1 VARSNSLVAG
11 RTARIGACA
20 IALGLAVQPAFAAR
34 VVDPASARLAI
45 ASPTVVA
52 EDAELTALAASGR
65 ATELAARLE
74 RIAHDAAQ
82 QDVAREWLL
91 DRGLHALARL
101 TPTHAARAAVA
112 RLASLPPTVYARID
126 PDHGGR
132 PAPLYDTGAT
142 ARFVLR
148 QWDRAAARTAAAADL
163 AAGDD
168 GVVRRFS
175 VRGDPGIAEAFRAAP
190 PTQLAAQR
198 AGIVDALT
206 TGRRVD
212 ELALILADRLA
223 DPELFALT
231 VDHADETVAL
241 AAMPAAARSLDS
253 AAALAILARASR
265 RAGIAS
271 GAVLEIGRLAAQDA
285 AARRFLFDTLADS
298 DLGPSAAAALG
309 SLGDPAIAAEVGAK
323 LARAREERERS
334 LLVLALRL
342 DRQPAARAELERFAN
357 SGAGSPQLRQE
368 VRQWLER

>member
-1 VARSNSLVAG
+1 
-11 RTARIGACA
+11 
-20 IALGLAVQPAFAAR
+20 
-34 VVDPASARLAI
+34 
-45 ASPTVVA
+45 
-52 EDAELTALAASGR
+52 
-65 ATELAARLE
+65 
-74 RIAHDAAQ
+74 
-82 QDVAREWLL
+82 
-91 DRGLHALARL
+91 
-101 TPTHAARAAVA
+101 
-112 RLASLPPTVYARID
+112 
-126 PDHGGR
+126 
-132 PAPLYDTGAT
+132 
-142 ARFVLR
+142 
-148 QWDRAAARTAAAADL
+148 
-163 AAGDD
+163 
-168 GVVRRFS
+168 
-175 VRGDPGIAEAFRAAP
+175 
-190 PTQLAAQR
+190 
-198 AGIVDALT
+198 VDALT

-271 GAVLEIGRLAAQDA
+271 GAVLEIGRLSAQDA

-342 DRQPAARAELERFAN
+342 DRQPAARMELERFAN